1 MIKRKTRQKLDAKYS
16 EMNMNLENNYKDLA
30 KTALK
35 ELDLLVEEMKSTGEL
50 NEKDYVKVRRDVDGY
65 KTRLSD
71 YHH

>member
-50 NEKDYVKVRRDVDGY
+50 NEKDYIKVRRDVDGY